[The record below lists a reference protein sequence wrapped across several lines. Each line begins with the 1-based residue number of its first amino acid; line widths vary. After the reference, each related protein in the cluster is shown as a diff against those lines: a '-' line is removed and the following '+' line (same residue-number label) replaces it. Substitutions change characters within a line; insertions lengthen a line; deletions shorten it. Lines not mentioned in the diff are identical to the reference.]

1 MEKWPWLFAHG
12 RTPCPARRA
21 HFLSTNNVNVGY
33 PPDQGY
39 WMDCAQSCI
48 SVCNWVTLSEEGS
61 AAHCTYPVAGGKR
74 PIDYKPFPTATTS
87 VKASVL
93 RFVALT
99 LLSVPIA
106 LVAFAS
112 DLFPSVILLSC
123 CLAFYL
129 SFTDPL
135 IGVISYESRY
145 P

>member
-1 MEKWPWLFAHG
+1 
-12 RTPCPARRA
+12 
-21 HFLSTNNVNVGY
+21 
-33 PPDQGY
+33 
-39 WMDCAQSCI
+39 MDCAQSCI
-48 SVCNWVTLSEEGS
+48 SLCNGVTLSEEGS
-61 AAHCTYPVAGGKR
+61 ATHCTYPVAGGKR

-106 LVAFAS
+106 LVALHLIYFLVLS
-112 DLFPSVILLSC
+112 CYLVVLLSI
-123 CLAFYL
+123 LH
-129 SFTDPL
+129 FTDPL